1 MPQVQLTLIAQ
12 QAEVEPLSDA
22 LMEAGALA
30 VSVED
35 EDFGSDAEKP
45 LYGEPGMEP
54 TEHAWTR
61 SRLIAL
67 FESDAACDAA
77 LAELLSA
84 EVFSSGELTQRVLK
98 RETVADEDWVR
109 ITQAQ
114 FEPII
119 VSPRLSIVPTWHK
132 APATDISITLDPG
145 VAFGTGSHP
154 TTHLCLQW
162 LCENEPKGLSVL
174 DYGAGS
180 GILAI
185 AAAKLGADP
194 ILAVDIDASA
204 VESSA
209 CNAVLNKVSIE
220 TGLPHAVEKR
230 QFDLVV
236 ANILS
241 TPLKLLAPLLTSHV
255 KPGGHLVL
263 SGILERQADEM
274 IAHYAHYAALQLW
287 RAQDG
292 WVCLTGPVLSQH
304 R

>member
-1 MPQVQLTLIAQ
+1 MPQVQLTLLAQ
-12 QAEVEPLSDA
+12 QAEVEPFSDA
-22 LMEAGALA
+22 LIDAGALA

-67 FESDAACDAA
+67 FETDAACDAA
-77 LAELLSA
+77 LSTLLSA
-84 EVFSSGELTQRVLK
+84 TLFKPGELSQRVLK

-119 VSPRLSIVPTWHK
+119 VSPRLSIVPTWHE
-132 APATDISITLDPG
+132 APPTDITITLDPG

-162 LCENEPKGLSVL
+162 LCENEPRDLTVL

-185 AAAKLGADP
+185 AAAKLGAKH
-194 ILAVDIDASA
+194 ILAVDIDENA
-204 VESSA
+204 VKSSA
-209 CNAVLNKVSIE
+209 DNAILNHVLVH
-220 TGLPHAVEKR
+220 TGLPDSVGTQ
-230 QFDLVV
+230 QFDVVV

-241 TPLKLLAPLLTSHV
+241 TPLKLLAPLLASHA
-255 KPGGHLVL
+255 KPQGQLVL

-274 IAHYAHYAALQLW
+274 IAHYAPHASLKLW

-292 WVCLTGPVLSQH
+292 WVCLAG
-304 R
+304 RIK

>member
-1 MPQVQLTLIAQ
+1 MPQTQLTLLASQ
-12 QAEVEPLSDA
+12 SEVETLSDA

-35 EDFGSDAEKP
+35 EDLGSSDEKP

-67 FESDAACDAA
+67 FENDEVCDGA
-77 LAELLSA
+77 LAELISA
-84 EVFSSGELTQRVLK
+84 EVFAAGELSQRVVK
-98 RETVADEDWVR
+98 RAIVEDEDWVR

-119 VSPRLSIVPTWHK
+119 VSPRLSIVPTWHV
-132 APATDISITLDPG
+132 APPTDIAITLDPG

-162 LCENEPKGLSVL
+162 LCENEPKHLSLL

-185 AAAKLGADP
+185 AAAKLGAIP
-194 ILAVDIDASA
+194 ILAVDIDPAAVTASA
-204 VESSA
+204 NNA
-209 CNAVLNKVSIE
+209 LLNAVSIH
-220 TGLPHAVEKR
+220 TGLPDVVGT
-230 QFDLVV
+230 QTFDVV
-236 ANILS
+236 MANILS
-241 TPLKLLAPLLTSHV
+241 TPLKLLAPLLASYV
-255 KPGGHLVL
+255 KPREHLVL
-263 SGILERQADEM
+263 SGILERQAEEM
-274 IAHYAHYAALQLW
+274 IAHYAPYAQLKLW
-287 RAQDG
+287 RAQEG
-292 WVCLTGPVLSQH
+292 WVCLAGIVL